1 MVAGVVD
8 RHTTP
13 RTSRMD
19 SKDCQTLVVF
29 LQILVLDQ
37 TQKDT
42 RATISVTTPLNLG
55 DSVVSAV
62 DRSASKAAPPPC
74 PRCTDPGLRLL
85 SLPPFTL
92 LLWDTSSPCGFIFY
106 SSQSSLCLP
115 PPSGSSYVLV
125 LWLHAFYQLLGR
137 SLSLRLISI
146 PVFLFWDRASPA
158 PSSPIEREK
167 PSCYSCKKVLCHK
180 KRDDLL
186 SIMCCLTHS
195 AATNQPRPQA
205 WEFMGFNIWYR

>member
-62 DRSASKAAPPPC
+62 DRSASKAASPPC

-115 PPSGSSYVLV
+115 PPSGSSYVLCSRP
-125 LWLHAFYQLLGR
+125 LTARFLPASGPFSLAATHLYPSFLILG
-137 SLSLRLISI
+137 
-146 PVFLFWDRASPA
+146 
-158 PSSPIEREK
+158 SSQSCSQQPHRERETI
-167 PSCYSCKKVLCHK
+167 
-180 KRDDLL
+180 LL
-186 SIMCCLTHS
+186 
-195 AATNQPRPQA
+195 
-205 WEFMGFNIWYR
+205 